1 MIMLLKVL
9 LAMYLMGLVMGCLS
23 AIWRFF
29 FDVSKWHD
37 YEKKYKKDGLAA
49 VSAIVDDINNHYSLY
64 DVDDK
69 GVTTNDI
76 TIDIS
81 GNCADTSENDSE

>member
-1 MIMLLKVL
+1 MIMLLKGL

-29 FDVSKWHD
+29 FDVLKWHD

-49 VSAIVDDINNHYSLY
+49 ASAIVDDINNLRIIHP
-64 DVDDK
+64 VRTEC
-69 GVTTNDI
+69 VIFINI
-76 TIDIS
+76 IS
-81 GNCADTSENDSE
+81 QTR